1 MSDAALPNAS
11 EESPTFTPVEVEE
24 FASDDVKAGSAI
36 GIMLSALF
44 LYTIVGMAISS
55 WWTTS
60 SISVEQ
66 NKSSDSA
73 EKAEH

>member
-1 MSDAALPNAS
+1 MSDAALRNAS
-11 EESPTFTPVEVEE
+11 DESPTFTPVEVEE

-55 WWTTS
+55 WWTAS
-60 SISVEQ
+60 SISAEQ
-66 NKSSDSA
+66 NKSSESA

>member
-1 MSDAALPNAS
+1 MSDAALPTVS
-11 EESPTFTPVEVEE
+11 DELPTFTPVEVEE

-55 WWTTS
+55 WWTSS
-60 SISVEQ
+60 SIKAEKSGPPPVE
-66 NKSSDSA
+66 

>member
-1 MSDAALPNAS
+1 MSDAAHPGTS
-11 EESPTFTPVEVEE
+11 EELPTFTPVEVEE

-55 WWTTS
+55 WWTAS
-60 SISVEQ
+60 SISAEQ
-66 NKSSDSA
+66 NKTSDSA

>member
-1 MSDAALPNAS
+1 MSDAALRNAS
-11 EESPTFTPVEVEE
+11 DESPTFTPVEVEE

-66 NKSSDSA
+66 NKPSDSA